1 MFCMSPVNWQN
12 ESNDASVNCVAIIT
26 IKRYCTSLL
35 CMADQ
40 EMIQEK
46 IGEAL
51 GLEKAAQKAVKD
63 LDSRGLLKP
72 EQMKKLSKMKKEASQ
87 QEQEMQDLVQ
97 DLVHSDGFSQDA
109 IDEKAEETAEKAS
122 EIMKTYLGDEPDTQ
136 EALEFLCLAEGGE
149 VTHYEVLNSVSKD
162 VKNTKFGTK
171 VRSILKEE
179 KRHLDLCTKL
189 AKDNAA
195 SA

>member
-1 MFCMSPVNWQN
+1 
-12 ESNDASVNCVAIIT
+12 
-26 IKRYCTSLL
+26 
-35 CMADQ
+35 MADQ

-51 GLEKAAQKAVKD
+51 GLEKAAQKAVED

-72 EQMKKLSKMKKEASQ
+72 EQMKKLSRMKEEASQ
-87 QEQEMQDLVQ
+87 QEQEMEDLVQ
-97 DLVHSDGFSQDA
+97 ELVESDGFDQNT

-122 EIMKTYLGDEPDTQ
+122 EIMETYLGDEPDNQ

-162 VKNTKFGTK
+162 VKNKKFGTK
-171 VRSILKEE
+171 VRPILKEE
-179 KRHLDLCTKL
+179 RRHLNLCTKL
-189 AKDNAA
+189 AKHNAA

>member
-1 MFCMSPVNWQN
+1 
-12 ESNDASVNCVAIIT
+12 
-26 IKRYCTSLL
+26 
-35 CMADQ
+35 
-40 EMIQEK
+40 MIQEK

-72 EQMKKLSKMKKEASQ
+72 EQMKKLSKMRQEASR
-87 QEQEMQDLVQ
+87 QEEEMEDLVK
-97 DLVHSDGFSQDA
+97 DLVESGGFDQDT
-109 IDEKAEETAEKAS
+109 IDEKAEETAQKAS
-122 EIMKTYLGDEPDTQ
+122 KMMETYLGDEPDNQ

-149 VTHYEVLNSVSKD
+149 VTHYEVLSSVAKD
-162 VKNTKFGTK
+162 VKNKKFGTK

-179 KRHLDLCTKL
+179 KRHLNLCTKL
-189 AKDNAA
+189 ARDNAA

>member
-1 MFCMSPVNWQN
+1 
-12 ESNDASVNCVAIIT
+12 
-26 IKRYCTSLL
+26 
-35 CMADQ
+35 MADH

-51 GLEKAAQKAVKD
+51 GLEKAAQKAVEE
-63 LDSRGLLKP
+63 LDSRGLLKT
-72 EQMKKLSKMKKEASQ
+72 EQMKKLSKMKEEASQ
-87 QEQEMQDLVQ
+87 QEQEMLDLVQ
-97 DLVHSDGFSQDA
+97 ELVESDGFDQGT

-162 VKNTKFGTK
+162 VKNKKFGTK
-171 VRSILKEE
+171 VRTILKEE
-179 KRHLDLCTKL
+179 RRHLNLCTKL

>member
-1 MFCMSPVNWQN
+1 
-12 ESNDASVNCVAIIT
+12 
-26 IKRYCTSLL
+26 
-35 CMADQ
+35 
-40 EMIQEK
+40 MIQEK

-72 EQMKKLSKMKKEASQ
+72 EQMKKLSKMRQEASQ
-87 QEQEMQDLVQ
+87 QEKEMEDLVK
-97 DLVHSDGFSQDA
+97 DLVESDGFDQDT
-109 IDEKAEETAEKAS
+109 IDEKAEETAQKAS
-122 EIMKTYLGDEPDTQ
+122 KMMETYLGDEPDNQ

-149 VTHYEVLNSVSKD
+149 VTHYEVLNSIAKG
-162 VKNTKFGTK
+162 VKNKKFGTK

-179 KRHLDLCTKL
+179 KRHLNLCTKL
-189 AKDNAA
+189 ARDNAA